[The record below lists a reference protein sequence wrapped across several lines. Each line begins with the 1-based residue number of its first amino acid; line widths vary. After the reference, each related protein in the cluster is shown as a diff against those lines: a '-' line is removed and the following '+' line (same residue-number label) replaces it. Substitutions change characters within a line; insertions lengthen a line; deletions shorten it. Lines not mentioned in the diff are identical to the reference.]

1 MGEENINENE
11 EYSAVLKLCGVDEGE
26 VREKCGEFIKPE
38 GNPAVKLFY
47 DAAKGPEVMI
57 KIHSTPEGELSAKK
71 VAKPVVKEFKN
82 SFGEKIYAMD
92 EESTLEEVV
101 VELLKENY
109 LTVTTAES
117 CSGGLLSARLI
128 NVAGASDIFKE
139 GFITY
144 SNKAKRKYLGVKKG
158 TLLKHTAV
166 SEDVAKEMAKGAA
179 NEAKA
184 DCAVSI
190 TGIAGPDGGTDKKP
204 VGTVFV
210 ACAIEGQAVSK
221 EYHFTGDRQQVR
233 NSAVTA
239 ALTLLR
245 HCLLKYFA
253 EMTFGNGEKK
263 KK

>member
-101 VELLKENY
+101 VVAPYFPEYRVWVENAGGRGELLWRAVVGKAHKRCRSLRY
-109 LTVTTAES
+109 FQ
-117 CSGGLLSARLI
+117 GRL
-128 NVAGASDIFKE
+128 
-139 GFITY
+139 
-144 SNKAKRKYLGVKKG
+144 
-158 TLLKHTAV
+158 
-166 SEDVAKEMAKGAA
+166 
-179 NEAKA
+179 
-184 DCAVSI
+184 
-190 TGIAGPDGGTDKKP
+190 
-204 VGTVFV
+204 
-210 ACAIEGQAVSK
+210 
-221 EYHFTGDRQQVR
+221 YHLFQ
-233 NSAVTA
+233 
-239 ALTLLR
+239 
-245 HCLLKYFA
+245 
-253 EMTFGNGEKK
+253 
-263 KK
+263 